1 MTTVVDPIKSRVAIA
16 GHPLHPLAVHFP
28 IALLTLVLGA
38 DLGYW
43 LTQDAFWQRAGLWLA
58 GVGMASGW
66 FAALLGTADWLFTR
80 RIRRLVS
87 AASHAVMA
95 VMMLSVA
102 TLSWLVRLPPLK
114 PDEMLLPTALSV
126 LGAVLLMAA
135 GFLGGRLVYEQA
147 VGVST
152 DD

>member
-16 GHPLHPLAVHFP
+16 GHPLHPLVVHFP
-28 IALLTLVLGA
+28 VAMLTAVLGA

-43 LTQDAFWQRAGLWLA
+43 LTHDPFWQRAGLWLA
-58 GVGMASGW
+58 GVGTVSGW
-66 FAALLGTADWLFTR
+66 FAALLGTADWLATP

-87 AASHAVMA
+87 AAAHGVMA
-95 VMMLSVA
+95 VMMLSIA
-102 TLSWLVRLPPLK
+102 TLSWLARLPPLR
-114 PDEMLLPTALSV
+114 PDEMLLPTALSA
-126 LGAVLLMAA
+126 LGAALLAVA

-147 VGVST
+147 VGVTT